1 MNKSDRTIVW
11 LACVAAAVAI
21 YFGFF
26 GLDRTRMETLYNDYT
41 WYFIAA
47 ALFVWLQQV
56 FTQIPA
62 IDALKTSVRR
72 HALPIVVALGLTGC
86 GFLVSPPDFRILA
99 DETNLLGMSMAMYD
113 NHACYNPTQAVN
125 YYHGMNRVISR
136 VTDMRPG
143 VFPFMVSAIHT
154 LTGFSG
160 DNAFVVN
167 AIAGFLS
174 MLLLYCLIQ
183 MPFGRF
189 WGMVGMLL
197 LASYPV
203 FVLYMTSAG
212 FEVFN
217 LMTALIFFILLDRFI
232 RRPAASSAESML
244 LLLPLLAQ
252 TRYESAL
259 AVLCALPVVF
269 LRLPVAE
276 YAHFSFRLVV
286 WPLLFIPAAW
296 LRLVTFSQQAF
307 QVKEIDQAFG
317 FDLFFK
323 NVKRALPFFT
333 GSDRAYGMVPVITFF
348 AVAGFIWLLFDWQA
362 RRNAAKDPL
371 TASIFSADQI
381 MLLGTAL
388 FFALHAAARFAYY
401 WGDMTLQY
409 TSRLGIIFLPLLVF
423 LAVYMM
429 RRLTVIFAWGKNWAA
444 VGAFLLILHGWPVA
458 GQNLAVRDILFFRE
472 FKTVREFL
480 HREFPD
486 KEDYIVVTEQ
496 SNALVPLRYN
506 SFTIGHLNANLETI
520 KRDLKNRT
528 WRYLLLVQKIET
540 DSGKAIENSS
550 VSADLNLETLY
561 ESQLS
566 VNRILRISRHRPD

>member
-1 MNKSDRTIVW
+1 MNKSGKTMVW

-26 GLDRTRMETLYNDYT
+26 GLERTRMETLYVDYT
-41 WYFIAA
+41 WYFVAA
-47 ALFVWLQQV
+47 ALFVWLQQL
-56 FTQIPA
+56 FTRLPTYEVLNNGI
-62 IDALKTSVRR
+62 RR
-72 HALPIVVALGLTGC
+72 HALPIVTAFALTVA
-86 GFLVSPPDFRILA
+86 GFLASPPDFRILA

-113 NHACYNPTQAVN
+113 DHACYNPTQAVS

-143 VFPFMVSAIHT
+143 GFPFMVSALHS
-154 LTGFSG
+154 LTGYRGS
-160 DNAFVVN
+160 NAFAVN

-174 MLLLYCLIQ
+174 MLLLYYLVQ

-189 WGMVGMLL
+189 WGITAMLL

-203 FVLYMTSAG
+203 FLLYMTSAG

-217 LMTALIFFILLDRFI
+217 LMTALIFLVLLDRFI

-269 LRLPVAE
+269 LRLPAAE
-276 YAHFSFRLVV
+276 YAHFSLRLVI
-286 WPLLFIPAAW
+286 WPLLFMPAAW

-317 FDLFFK
+317 FDLFVK
-323 NVKRALPFFT
+323 NIQKALPFFT
-333 GSDRAYGMVPVITFF
+333 GSERAYGMVPVITFF
-348 AVAGFIWLLFDWQA
+348 AVAGLVWLLLDWQL
-362 RRNAAKDPL
+362 RRQSAKDPL
-371 TASIFSADQI
+371 ASASFSADQS
-381 MLLGTAL
+381 MLLFSAL
-388 FFALHAAARFAYY
+388 FFALHAAARFAYF

-409 TSRLGIIFLPLLVF
+409 TSRLGIIFLPVLVF
-423 LAVYMM
+423 LSVYLM
-429 RRLTVIFAWGKNWAA
+429 RRLTNLFALGKNWAV
-444 VGAFLLILHGWPVA
+444 VGAFLLLIHCWPVA

-480 HREFPD
+480 QREYPD
-486 KEDYIVVTEQ
+486 KKDYIVVTEQ

-506 SFTIGHLNANLETI
+506 SFSVGHLNANLESV

-540 DSGKAIENSS
+540 ESGKAIENSG
-550 VSADLNLETLY
+550 VSADLVLETLY

-566 VNRILRISRHRPD
+566 VNRILRISKYRPE